1 MAIVKLDFKEL
12 FKQFLASE
20 PLDNIAE
27 DVINNS
33 EEITEQERKE
43 LIASLKRNEKLA
55 EQSTGI
61 PKLVKVNHKR
71 AIKETLEK
79 NPVRIDA
86 KTGEVI
92 KEKDDEREL

>member
-20 PLDNIAE
+20 PSDNAVE
-27 DVINNS
+27 DIINNS
-33 EEITEQERKE
+33 ENITEQERKE

-61 PKLVKVNHKR
+61 PKLIKTNRKR
-71 AIKETLEK
+71 AIETLEK
-79 NPVRIDA
+79 NSVRIDA

-92 KEKDDEREL
+92 KQKDDEREL